1 MIDEQYT
8 KWLKGLTPDKLFREE
23 YNLNFVLNTNS
34 ITTKSKIN
42 AERKLNLL
50 KKLIND
56 TSRKINNSENY

>member
-1 MIDEQYT
+1 MTDEQYT
-8 KWLKGLTPDKLFREE
+8 KWLKGLTPNELFREE
-23 YNLNFVLNTNS
+23 YNLSFMVNTNS

>member
-1 MIDEQYT
+1 MTDEQYT

-23 YNLNFVLNTNS
+23 YNLNFVLNTNY

-50 KKLIND
+50 KQLLNGADK
-56 TSRKINNSENY
+56 

>member
-1 MIDEQYT
+1 MTDEQYT
-8 KWLKGLTPDKLFREE
+8 KWLKRLTPDKLFREE